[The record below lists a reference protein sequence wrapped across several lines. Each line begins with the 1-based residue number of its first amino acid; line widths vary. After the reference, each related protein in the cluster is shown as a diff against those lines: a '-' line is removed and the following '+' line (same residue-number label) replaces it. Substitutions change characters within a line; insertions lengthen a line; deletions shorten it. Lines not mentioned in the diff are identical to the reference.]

1 MIISIRTASSLVV
14 IPILSL
20 AVVGC
25 PMQPAE
31 APEDK
36 PIPVEEPS
44 DCEAGCA
51 NAEELECSDFLNE
64 LEGAAEDVDT
74 CEEAC
79 EHLVNTGIV
88 IGVACWKTAVT
99 CEAFD
104 TECS

>member
-1 MIISIRTASSLVV
+1 MTTPIKRASYLAITS
-14 IPILSL
+14 ILSL

-31 APEDK
+31 APDK

-51 NAEELECSDFLNE
+51 RAQELECSDFLDE
-64 LEGAAEDVDT
+64 LKGAAEELDT
-74 CEEAC
+74 CPEAC

-88 IGVACWKTAVT
+88 VGVACWKTTQT
-99 CEAFD
+99 CEEFD
-104 TECS
+104 TKCS